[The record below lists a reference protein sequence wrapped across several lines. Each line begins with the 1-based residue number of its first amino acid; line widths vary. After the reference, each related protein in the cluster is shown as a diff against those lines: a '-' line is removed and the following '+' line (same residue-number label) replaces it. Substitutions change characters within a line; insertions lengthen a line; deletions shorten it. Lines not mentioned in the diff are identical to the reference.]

1 MFRCRVARVQE
12 GDVSDGQWW
21 QPDVKGA
28 VQMPGSGGEE
38 RTEPR
43 PSPRNKRAEIVAVAT
58 KLFGGNGYEDT
69 KWADVATAV
78 GLGPTA
84 LYHYF
89 ESKQQ
94 CLFEILVE
102 AIEDAQAEFGRLSE
116 GEFGAALPRLLRG
129 TFERDDREVCR
140 ARVLV
145 SEQGLVRHPRPA
157 PREEEARLRA
167 FALVKEY
174 EESWRDFLAVGMNA
188 RAIPNSDPE
197 LLARALIGIHNS
209 VWQWY
214 RPEGR
219 LDLDQV
225 AEFYVPRML
234 AIAGLPG

>member
-1 MFRCRVARVQE
+1 
-12 GDVSDGQWW
+12 
-21 QPDVKGA
+21 
-28 VQMPGSGGEE
+28 MPGSGGHE
-38 RTEPR
+38 RTQPR
-43 PSPRNKRAEIVAVAT
+43 PSPRNKRAEIVAMAT
-58 KLFGGNGYEDT
+58 KFFGENGYEDT

-102 AIEDAQAEFGRLSE
+102 AIEHAQAEFARLTA
-116 GEFGAALPRLLRG
+116 GEFDAALPALLRG

-145 SEQGLVRHPRPA
+145 AEQLLVRHPRSA
-157 PREEEARLRA
+157 PREEDARVRA

-174 EESWRDFLAVGMNA
+174 EQNWRDFLAAGMDA
-188 RAIPNSDPE
+188 GAIPHADPN

-214 RPEGR
+214 RPGGKLT
-219 LDLDQV
+219 LDEV
-225 AEFYVPRML
+225 ADFYVPRML
-234 AIAGLPG
+234 GIAGLPA

>member
-1 MFRCRVARVQE
+1 
-12 GDVSDGQWW
+12 
-21 QPDVKGA
+21 
-28 VQMPGSGGEE
+28 MPGSGGEE

-43 PSPRNKRAEIVAVAT
+43 PSPRNKRGEIVAVAT
-58 KLFGGNGYEDT
+58 KFFGENGYEDT

-102 AIEDAQAEFGRLSE
+102 AIEDAREEFARLTE
-116 GEFGAALPRLLRG
+116 GDYDTALRSLMRG

-145 SEQGLVRHPRPA
+145 AEQGLVRHPRSA
-157 PREEEARLRA
+157 PREEDARVRA

-174 EESWRDFLAVGMNA
+174 EAGWRDFLARAMDAG
-188 RAIPNSDPE
+188 AIPRTDPE
-197 LLARALIGIHNS
+197 LLARALIGIHSS

-214 RPEGR
+214 RPEGK
-219 LDLDQV
+219 LTVDEV
-225 AEFYVPRML
+225 ADFFVPRML
-234 AIAGLPG
+234 GIAGVPA

>member
-1 MFRCRVARVQE
+1 
-12 GDVSDGQWW
+12 
-21 QPDVKGA
+21 
-28 VQMPGSGGEE
+28 MPGSGGEE

-58 KLFGGNGYEDT
+58 TFFGENGYEDT

-102 AIEDAQAEFGRLSE
+102 AIEDAQEEFARLTE
-116 GEFGAALPRLLRG
+116 GEFADALPALLRG
-129 TFERDDREVCR
+129 TFERDDRAVCR

-145 SEQGLVRHPRPA
+145 AEQGLVRHPRQA
-157 PREEEARLRA
+157 PREEEARVRA

-174 EESWRDFLAVGMNA
+174 EASWREFIAVGMDA
-188 RAIPNSDPE
+188 GEIPRTDPE
-197 LLARALIGIHNS
+197 LLTRALIGIHNS
-209 VWQWY
+209 VWHWY
-214 RPEGR
+214 RPEGKLG
-219 LDLDQV
+219 LDDV
-225 AEFYVPRML
+225 ADFYVPRML
-234 AIAGLPG
+234 AIAGLPA

>member
-1 MFRCRVARVQE
+1 
-12 GDVSDGQWW
+12 
-21 QPDVKGA
+21 
-28 VQMPGSGGEE
+28 MPRKGGED
-38 RTEPR
+38 RMEPR

-58 KLFGGNGYEDT
+58 KFFGENGYEDT

-102 AIEDAQAEFGRLSE
+102 AIEDAQAEFRRLTDADFDE
-116 GEFGAALPRLLRG
+116 ALRALLRG

-145 SEQGLVRHPRPA
+145 SEQGLVRHPRAA
-157 PREEEARLRA
+157 PREEAARVRA
-167 FALVKEY
+167 FALVKDY
-174 EESWRDFLAVGMNA
+174 EADWRDFLARGMSTG
-188 RAIPNSDPE
+188 AIPRTDPE

-214 RPEGR
+214 RPEGK
-219 LDLDQV
+219 LDLAEV
-225 AEFYVPRML
+225 ADFYAPRML